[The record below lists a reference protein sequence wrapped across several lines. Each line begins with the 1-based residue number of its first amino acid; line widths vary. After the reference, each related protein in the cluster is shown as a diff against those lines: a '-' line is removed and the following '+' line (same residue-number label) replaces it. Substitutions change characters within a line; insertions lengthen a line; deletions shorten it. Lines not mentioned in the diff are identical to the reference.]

1 MELDMKKKILYASLV
16 GVTLLLILN
25 PQRSVMYAQN
35 AMELCGSV
43 IVPSLFPFFVCS
55 GLLIYSGFCELL
67 AKAMQPV
74 MKPMFNVN
82 GSGAAAFVL
91 GIISGYPLGAVT
103 ACRLYEKNYLSKTE
117 TERLLAFC
125 NNSGPLFILGAVG
138 ISMYHN
144 PRIGIALYAAH
155 ILSAILTGLLFRF
168 YRKNDFNAPA
178 AELGVEE
185 KSFSEMFS
193 AVLANSLQ
201 SILIVCGAVVF
212 FSVISSII
220 IDFIPLSENIKAAVA
235 GIFEF
240 ATGIKAVAGAS
251 MPLLEKLVIS
261 AGVVGFAGISVH
273 IQVMS
278 VAAGRGLSL
287 VPYIVGKAVQGIIS
301 MILVFVILRLVPI
314 ETAVFSL
321 SAVEVGGAFAMDS
334 LFVIMTVTS
343 VFFVALGGTVFAIFK
358 KRAEKSCQG

>member
-1 MELDMKKKILYASLV
+1 MELDMRKKILYASLV

-25 PQRSVMYAQN
+25 PQKSVMYAQN

-185 KSFSEMFS
+185 KSFSEMFYRLS
-193 AVLANSLQ
+193 FFRRHRVRRWNMN
-201 SILIVCGAVVF
+201 SILIIAVAVAIS
-212 FSVISSII
+212 SVIS
-220 IDFIPLSENIKAAVA
+220 
-235 GIFEF
+235 
-240 ATGIKAVAGAS
+240 
-251 MPLLEKLVIS
+251 VI
-261 AGVVGFAGISVH
+261 
-273 IQVMS
+273 
-278 VAAGRGLSL
+278 VAAAYFKRMYKMYYNQMIKMWKSMDE
-287 VPYIVGKAVQGIIS
+287 IVHKCS
-301 MILVFVILRLVPI
+301 
-314 ETAVFSL
+314 
-321 SAVEVGGAFAMDS
+321 
-334 LFVIMTVTS
+334 
-343 VFFVALGGTVFAIFK
+343 
-358 KRAEKSCQG
+358 